1 MIKIL
6 SLRLKHC
13 NALAN
18 SMSNAS
24 PTQLQQFKTQ
34 LSEQMG
40 KPVGL
45 HTMGIPAAI
54 STLGVIVSFAIPQL
68 WLGYGVLAA
77 LSQPAERV
85 FVWVV
90 LVALLFAGINGVTM
104 FMIGKGSMRAVRIH
118 LALAVISLVLTAAF
132 LLAALSGNAL
142 PVVSLTAAL
151 VSIVMLLL
159 SGSCILSTS
168 FYKMLLFTLH
178 NRTWRKLSGQIR
190 DAHTALRMHRVKNLA
205 HYPRRDT
212 FNLASSRWVR
222 NAARHGAK
230 LAEKRPQLLAS
241 V

>member
-77 LSQPAERV
+77 LSQPTERV

-118 LALAVISLVLTAAF
+118 LALAVISLVLTAAY
-132 LLAALSGNAL
+132 LLAALIGSPFPG
-142 PVVSLTAAL
+142 VSLTAAL

>member
-104 FMIGKGSMRAVRIH
+104 FMLGKGSMRAVRIL
-118 LALAVISLVLTAAF
+118 LALAVISLVLTAAY
-132 LLAALSGNAL
+132 LLAALIGSPFPG
-142 PVVSLTAAL
+142 VSLTAAL

-178 NRTWRKLSGQIR
+178 NRAWRKLSGQTR
-190 DAHTALRMHRVKNLA
+190 DAHTPH
-205 HYPRRDT
+205 
-212 FNLASSRWVR
+212 
-222 NAARHGAK
+222 
-230 LAEKRPQLLAS
+230 
-241 V
+241 

>member
-118 LALAVISLVLTAAF
+118 LALAVISLVLTAAY
-132 LLAALSGNAL
+132 LLVALIGN
-142 PVVSLTAAL
+142 PFPGVSLTAAL

-178 NRTWRKLSGQIR
+178 NRAWRKLSGQTR
-190 DAHTALRMHRVKNLA
+190 DAHTPH
-205 HYPRRDT
+205 
-212 FNLASSRWVR
+212 
-222 NAARHGAK
+222 
-230 LAEKRPQLLAS
+230 
-241 V
+241 

>member
-118 LALAVISLVLTAAF
+118 LALAVISLVLTAAY
-132 LLAALSGNAL
+132 LLAALIGSPFPG
-142 PVVSLTAAL
+142 VSLTAAL

-168 FYKMLLFTLH
+168 FSKMLLFTLH
-178 NRTWRKLSGQIR
+178 NRAWRKLSGQTR
-190 DAHTALRMHRVKNLA
+190 DAHTPH
-205 HYPRRDT
+205 
-212 FNLASSRWVR
+212 
-222 NAARHGAK
+222 
-230 LAEKRPQLLAS
+230 
-241 V
+241 

>member
-54 STLGVIVSFAIPQL
+54 STLGVIVSFAIPHL

-118 LALAVISLVLTAAF
+118 LALAVISLVLTAAY
-132 LLAALSGNAL
+132 LLAALIGSPFPG
-142 PVVSLTAAL
+142 VSLTAAL

-178 NRTWRKLSGQIR
+178 NRAWRKLSGQTR
-190 DAHTALRMHRVKNLA
+190 DAHTPH
-205 HYPRRDT
+205 
-212 FNLASSRWVR
+212 
-222 NAARHGAK
+222 
-230 LAEKRPQLLAS
+230 
-241 V
+241 